1 MAPNLDFAREFRN
14 AVPDVLRRADEA
26 GLTKLLDAADAAD
39 AQGHYGRLLFSPVR
53 LLRIAPSARC
63 SA

>member
-26 GLTKLLDAADAAD
+26 GLT
-39 AQGHYGRLLFSPVR
+39 QT
-53 LLRIAPSARC
+53 ARRTE
-63 SA
+63 AR